1 MFKKIKYNSKY
12 LIKDESDSEDNN
24 VDWSID
30 SDEKNKTNEKEKEKE
45 KENFDDEINSDEINE
60 IMESSESKIE
70 NPEINIEIVEDNKK
84 KKSVKVSINLEMKK
98 DNKNDIISIDFI
110 INRETFLKIAKE
122 LK

>member
-12 LIKDESDSEDNN
+12 LIKDDSDSEDNN

-30 SDEKNKTNEKEKEKE
+30 SDEKNKTNEKE

>member
-30 SDEKNKTNEKEKEKE
+30 SDEKNKNNENEKEKEL
-45 KENFDDEINSDEINE
+45 NFDDEINSDEINE

-70 NPEINIEIVEDNKK
+70 NPEINIEIVEDKKK

-98 DNKNDIISIDFI
+98 DNKNDIISIDFT